1 VRVKRNEEGASLVEF
16 ALLLPVLV
24 LILFGIVDFGSL
36 YNSYQ
41 SVRQGAR
48 DGMRQAVVA
57 MPTNQ
62 TCTVQSGG
70 TQITGDAQ
78 QLVCYVKARVGL
90 GDNTRVRIIWNGP
103 QTSAATDKTNF
114 PAGNPVMV
122 CVQYPAQSLSGI
134 LAPFLNGKVLNT
146 QAETLI
152 EQDNNTLPL
161 TTAAG
166 VYPAYGDVYEP
177 GLGNSA
183 VNNGWPTSC
192 DHTKL

>member
-1 VRVKRNEEGASLVEF
+1 M
-16 ALLLPVLV
+16 LLPILV
-24 LILFGIVDFGSL
+24 LILFGIIDFGSL
-36 YNSYQ
+36 YNNYQ

-57 MPTNQ
+57 MPTGQ
-62 TCTVQSGG
+62 SCTTQPGGSGNYPS
-70 TQITGDAQ
+70 TGDAY
-78 QLVCYVKARVGL
+78 QLICYVKARVGL
-90 GDNTRVRIIWNGP
+90 GNNTRVRIIWNGP
-103 QTSAATDKTNF
+103 QTSIATDQKSF

-122 CVQYPAQSLSGI
+122 CVQYPAQSLSGV
-134 LAPFLNGKVLNT
+134 LAPFINGKVLNT

-161 TTAAG
+161 TTSSG
-166 VYPAYGDVYEP
+166 VHPAYGDVYEP
-177 GLGNSA
+177 GVGNAA